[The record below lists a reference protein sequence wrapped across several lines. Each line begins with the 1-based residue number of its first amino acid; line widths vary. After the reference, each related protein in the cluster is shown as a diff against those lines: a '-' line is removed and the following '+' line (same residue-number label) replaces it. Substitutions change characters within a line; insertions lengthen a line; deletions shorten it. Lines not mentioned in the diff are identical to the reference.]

1 MRELA
6 DSLRVLREIVPETL
20 DELLTDDVDVSV
32 AYGYRVQFRGESEP
46 GTRQPIAQCVEAR
59 SVF

>member
-1 MRELA
+1 
-6 DSLRVLREIVPETL
+6 VPETL